1 MFHTI
6 LAGPRPWYFGHVY
19 LKDGSENL
27 NNPDYHFL
35 PQWKNQTA
43 TNRVDDNENDDLET
57 GNKNNK
63 ATYTGVLMQVADY
76 QQLEDG
82 RLAMVVQALER
93 FQVMEATQHE
103 PYAVATI
110 QLVPDAELAMPFYE
124 TAQQQARE
132 LSDDFLN
139 DQDAWGA
146 ACSAA
151 LETTAQFRDFECKP
165 VLVKSSTMGAVA
177 PLINYDNELD
187 NLDNIFPS
195 DSSVIRSREKHISSI
210 IEEHLFSTTP
220 MLLPQNL
227 DTLTEER
234 VVQLEY
240 DVWVG
245 IDALINLL
253 HQLSPNPNEAKVTPV
268 PTQMLGLLPRRG
280 NCLHDDKQNKKAW
293 PEDFKLDQYATRLE
307 DYAATMSVGTFSK
320 SPFVRYDYA
329 DNDRFDF
336 TL

>member
-1 MFHTI
+1 MDSSKKGKRKRGRRGRMNQNFSSYISFGLYSTMCSGCFCLVYFLLLVGLMPLLQSDDASSNVVPTENGHLRALKVNDYEKKVIKNMSHNLKERFDNFKHFHGITDKN
-6 LAGPRPWYFGHVY
+6 
-19 LKDGSENL
+19 LKDSVMEQFNK
-27 NNPDYHFL
+27 YRSH
-35 PQWKNQTA
+35 KNQKGQS
-43 TNRVDDNENDDLET
+43 E
-57 GNKNNK
+57 
-63 ATYTGVLMQVADY
+63 Q
-76 QQLEDG
+76 
-82 RLAMVVQALER
+82 
-93 FQVMEATQHE
+93 
-103 PYAVATI
+103 
-110 QLVPDAELAMPFYE
+110 
-124 TAQQQARE
+124 AQQQARE

-253 HQLSPNPNEAKVTPV
+253 HQ
-268 PTQMLGLLPRRG
+268 
-280 NCLHDDKQNKKAW
+280 
-293 PEDFKLDQYATRLE
+293 
-307 DYAATMSVGTFSK
+307 FS
-320 SPFVRYDYA
+320 
-329 DNDRFDF
+329 
-336 TL
+336 